1 MRFLQ
6 NPATKGNVWRKEKE
20 NADVID
26 KNGRV
31 VHPVTGIDQMLDLV
45 IEDQKIVK
53 LLKPDETVLYEKEN
67 KPQVEDATGC
77 VIAPGLTD
85 VHVHF
90 QDWLRIKKILFPE
103 LGCACRRYH
112 NRSFDGKH
120 QTRGR

>member
-1 MRFLQ
+1 MLL
-6 NPATKGNVWRKEKE
+6 
-20 NADVID
+20 I

-31 VHPVTGIDQMLDLV
+31 VDPVTGIDQMLDLV

-53 LLKPDETVLYEKEN
+53 LLKPDETVLYEKEK

-90 QDWLRIKKILFPE
+90 LPLSLGSYLRQKNQDMEVRQLCL
-103 LGCACRRYH
+103 
-112 NRSFDGKH
+112 
-120 QTRGR
+120 